1 MRARGAC
8 VELSSTHAL
17 RARAARGP
25 GVFFFFGSCFFGL
38 NVITGIQ
45 EYSCDF
51 RIAAVFLF
59 SFPSNA
65 ARNHKPAPARPRP
78 RLARDLK
85 VRASTLLQLELLF
98 N

>member
-1 MRARGAC
+1 MG
-8 VELSSTHAL
+8 
-17 RARAARGP
+17 
-25 GVFFFFGSCFFGL
+25 
-38 NVITGIQ
+38 VITGIQ

-85 VRASTLLQLELLF
+85 VRASTLLQLALLF